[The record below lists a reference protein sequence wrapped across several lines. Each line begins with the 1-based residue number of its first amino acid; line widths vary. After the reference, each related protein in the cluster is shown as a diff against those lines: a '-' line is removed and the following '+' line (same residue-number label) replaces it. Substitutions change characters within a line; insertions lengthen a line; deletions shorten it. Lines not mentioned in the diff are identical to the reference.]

1 MNRTHDSI
9 RLYGSIIC
17 VIAIISI
24 IVGYAYYQ
32 YKYEQSLPDNCTVDN
47 LRHRMNQ
54 LDIIAALPI
63 PTSRYG
69 TPNSILISHNLQS
82 ILPIRGCNKS
92 TNDALEMTEYTL
104 RKLDFVQ
111 YFEWRE
117 ILQNEIKKMENKRG

>member
-1 MNRTHDSI
+1 MNRTQNSI
-9 RLYGSIIC
+9 GYVPIIC
-17 VIAIISI
+17 VIALMSI
-24 IVGYAYYQ
+24 IVGFAYYQ
-32 YKYEQSLPDNCTVDN
+32 YEYEQNLPDNCTVDN

-69 TPNSILISHNLQS
+69 TPNSSLIAKNLQS
-82 ILPIRGCNKS
+82 ILPIRGCNKR

-104 RKLDFVQ
+104 RNLDFVQ